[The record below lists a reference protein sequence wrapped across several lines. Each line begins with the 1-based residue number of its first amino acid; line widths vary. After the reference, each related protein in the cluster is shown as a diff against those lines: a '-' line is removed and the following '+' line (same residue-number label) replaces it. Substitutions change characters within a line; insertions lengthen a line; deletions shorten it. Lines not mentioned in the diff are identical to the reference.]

1 MKKIQLNSSQFPNSV
16 YHKSGSGYPIIL
28 LHGFGED
35 SRIWKNQVASL
46 EQNYTCICPD
56 IAGSGCSEL
65 QNPSISLDDLA
76 DFIQEILVKEQIEK
90 TILLGHSMGGYIALA
105 FVERFSTF
113 LDGFGLIH
121 SSAFADDETKKD
133 TRRKAIRLIEQEGK
147 VPFLKAMIPNL
158 YSEASKVRI
167 QEEINFHLTM
177 ALETSSISLIAYYN
191 AMIARPDRTNCLKET
206 TMPVLFVFGTDDN
219 AIPIAQGLS
228 QTAMPSFSQVE
239 ILEHV
244 GHTSMLE
251 ASEKLNS
258 ILNSFCKCTLNY
270 KNV

>member
-1 MKKIQLNSSQFPNSV
+1 MKKIQLKSSQFPNSV

-35 SRIWKNQVASL
+35 SRIWKNQIVSL

-56 IAGSGCSEL
+56 LPGSGDSEL
-65 QNPSISLDDLA
+65 HNSSISLENLA
-76 DFIQEILVKEQIEK
+76 DFIKEILVQEQIEK
-90 TILLGHSMGGYIALA
+90 TILLGHSMGGYITLA
-105 FVERFSTF
+105 FVAQYSSF

-121 SSAFADDETKKD
+121 SSAFADEEAKKD

-147 VPFLKAMIPNL
+147 IPFLKAMIPNL
-158 YSEASKVRI
+158 YSEASKAII
-167 QEEINFHLTM
+167 QEDISFHLTM
-177 ALETSSISLIAYYN
+177 ALETSSFSLITYYN
-191 AMIARPDRTNCLKET
+191 AMIERPDRTNCLKEA
-206 TMPVLFVFGTDDN
+206 TMPVLFVLGTDDN
-219 AIPIAQGLS
+219 AIPIAQGLA